1 MAMGLVFRLVGFIE
15 VTVGAARSLRIP
27 LSYLTTPTRTLCIT
41 LILVPLRL
49 GHFETSDWR

>member
-1 MAMGLVFRLVGFIE
+1 MGLVFRLVGFIE

-27 LSYLTTPTRTLCIT
+27 LGFLTTSTRTLCIT